1 MLWYN
6 EQKEDIENVVKEALG
21 DKEDCERFLTY
32 SDKLVYLSMIFK
44 DATIANNGKI
54 TINDQTKQR
63 LETYYNIFNNPES
76 QEECDMEIKYDLTGM
91 SKIQRYFHKSALTDE
106 EVYNIKCNAY
116 MLRNRKNVSIKKGL
130 LTSIKYKSTD
140 VIKNAK
146 DFNEFLTSVKHKSM
160 NMLKNVSDV
169 KRIEAKT
176 GETIENNSHEK
187 FVDRLDPNNP
197 EYTQTNDDADRTATT
212 TVERAK
218 DGR

>member
-130 LTSIKYKSTD
+130 LTS
-140 VIKNAK
+140 
-146 DFNEFLTSVKHKSM
+146 VKHKSM